1 MLVFGCLMET
11 LVSFLRKQPPR
22 GVLKKRCPE
31 NMQQIYRRT
40 PMSKCDFN
48 KVAKQLYWNRT
59 SAWVFSCKFAA
70 YFQNTFYQDH
80 LGVAASVFSILWF
93 PLSGSLIYFRY
104 AHVVCTCD
112 FYFSTTHTK
121 GVDTKISLGVSN
133 ENQDLSSNNFF
144 PCENFT
150 CVFLR
155 NINSEQILL
164 TCLSN

>member
-1 MLVFGCLMET
+1 MSLDAWWRLSFLFYGNNHPEE
-11 LVSFLRKQPPR
+11 FLRKD
-22 GVLKKRCPE
+22 VLKIC
-31 NMQQIYRRT
+31 
-40 PMSKCDFN
+40 SKFTAEHPCRSTISIKF
-48 KVAKQLYWNRT
+48 VKQLYWNCT

-80 LGVAASVFSILWF
+80 LWVAASVFSILWF

-155 NINSEQILL
+155 NINSKQILL